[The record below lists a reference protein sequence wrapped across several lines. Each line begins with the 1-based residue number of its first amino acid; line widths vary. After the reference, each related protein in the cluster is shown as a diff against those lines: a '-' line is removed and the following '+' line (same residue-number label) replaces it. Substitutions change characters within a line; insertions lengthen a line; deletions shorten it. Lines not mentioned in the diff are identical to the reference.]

1 MTLRSSL
8 CILVSAAALAACAQ
22 GRAADAGQTAARRT
36 PEATAGTPRAPD
48 PEAPVAEQ
56 PCPPVETREPNAAGQ
71 RPAFPGQT
79 RTCAVRSEVAFDVV
93 VLARGLEHPW
103 AVEPLPGGDLLVTER
118 PGRMRIV
125 SAAGDVGPPIAGLPR
140 VQSTRQGGLLDVALG
155 PAFDSD
161 RTVFWSFTEPRE
173 GGNGT
178 SVARGVLSA
187 DGGRL
192 DDVRVIFRS
201 RPTYDGEL
209 HFGSRL
215 VFGPDGMLYVTMGER
230 SVEEMRPYAQRLDS
244 HLGKTLRIRPDGSP
258 PPDNPFVGEGEALP
272 EIWTVG
278 HRNVQAAAFDQEG
291 RLWEVEHGTN
301 GGDELNL
308 IERGK
313 NYGWPKQAY
322 GEEYSGEPIPGAQT
336 APPGFQQP
344 VYYWD
349 PVIAPS
355 GALFYQGQRFPRW
368 RGDLL
373 VGSLQPGGLVR
384 LRLADTRVAAEE
396 RYQLEPNERI
406 RDVRQG
412 PDGLIYLL
420 TDNSRGR
427 IVRLEPE
434 R

>member
-1 MTLRSSL
+1 
-8 CILVSAAALAACAQ
+8 
-22 GRAADAGQTAARRT
+22 
-36 PEATAGTPRAPD
+36 
-48 PEAPVAEQ
+48 
-56 PCPPVETREPNAAGQ
+56 
-71 RPAFPGQT
+71 
-79 RTCAVRSEVAFDVV
+79 VAFDVV

-355 GALFYQGQRFPRW
+355 GAQVYTGEAFPAW
-368 RGDLL
+368 RGSLFI
-373 VGSLQPGGLVR
+373 GSLRDQRLVR
-384 LRLADTRVAAEE
+384 LTLDAERVTGEEHLLADRGQRV
-396 RYQLEPNERI
+396 

-412 PDGLIYLL
+412 ADGALYLV
-420 TDNSRGR
+420 TD
-427 IVRLEPE
+427 EPE
-434 R
+434 GELWKIVPPR